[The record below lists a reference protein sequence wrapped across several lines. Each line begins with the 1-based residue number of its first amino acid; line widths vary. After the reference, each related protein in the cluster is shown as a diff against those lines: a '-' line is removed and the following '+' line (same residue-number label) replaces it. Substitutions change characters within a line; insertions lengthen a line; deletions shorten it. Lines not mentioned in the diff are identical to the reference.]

1 MEEKQIK
8 ALKKLNLSKEEIQDI
23 QETDKRIDKGEKLF
37 TLSKDKEIQ
46 SKQNR
51 QVAQKPSTYNFKRKE
66 KKVDNDKRKIIQDII
81 NILECKEV
89 SIVNPEREILFI
101 YNERKFKI
109 TLSVPRT
116 KGD

>member
-23 QETDKRIDKGEKLF
+23 QETDKRIDRGEKLF

-51 QVAQKPSTYNFKRKE
+51 QVARKPSTYNFKRKE
-66 KKVDNDKRKIIQDII
+66 KKIDHDKRKIIQDII
-81 NILECKEV
+81 DILEYNEI

-109 TLSVPRT
+109 TLSAPRT